1 MSGRLPD
8 TGNLVTT
15 CCSHDWTHFGEWV
28 WIFQMDVAPLLLGDE
43 RAEKS
48 SWNFS
53 LPCWTSAN
61 LISKCYR
68 WNGIS
73 ESFSKNI
80 WIFLKFLDVWD
91 HHNFDNAADTFSLS
105 TSELF
110 RTQSNSPTLLN
121 LQRTAQV
128 LNLHVGEM
136 FKLEFLKFMYFCCSL
151 RYINTVALPYLISS
165 RPRER
170 AQASGTFFRS
180 LNSQY

>member
-1 MSGRLPD
+1 MSERKKVPETLVCPVGLPLIWSRNAID
-8 TGNLVTT
+8 
-15 CCSHDWTHFGEWV
+15 EME
-28 WIFQMDVAPLLLGDE
+28 FQKVFRKISE
-43 RAEKS
+43 Y
-48 SWNFS
+48 SWNF
-53 LPCWTSAN
+53 LMFEVII
-61 LISKCYR
+61 ISMTLQ
-68 WNGIS
+68 I
-73 ESFSKNI
+73 
-80 WIFLKFLDVWD
+80 L
-91 HHNFDNAADTFSLS
+91 FSLS